1 VPEQHRNSTVRSVIV
16 HGTKNEAEGYVHWRL
31 YFQLNQGSI
40 EFNSQRRIADGTT
53 TLYAIILSFIMFCL
67 YSLQHQ
73 CPTKPKDMG
82 EPHDA
87 SVMDDSI
94 VQDRCSR
101 KMHQRLAVNGGKS
114 MV

>member
-1 VPEQHRNSTVRSVIV
+1 LLEENLVVKKVGLFATV
-16 HGTKNEAEGYVHWRL
+16 
-31 YFQLNQGSI
+31 FQ
-40 EFNSQRRIADGTT
+40 RYDGTET
-53 TLYAIILSFIMFCL
+53 YYFNNQLFNKFMYAIILSFIMFCL

-73 CPTKPKDMG
+73 CPTKPKDVG